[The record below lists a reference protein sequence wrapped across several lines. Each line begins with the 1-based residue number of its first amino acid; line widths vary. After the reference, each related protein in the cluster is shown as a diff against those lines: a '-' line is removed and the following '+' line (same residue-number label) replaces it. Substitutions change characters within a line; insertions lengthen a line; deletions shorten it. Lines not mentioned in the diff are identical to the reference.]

1 MDRFL
6 IILPHLLLGLFSFA
20 ALYMTIGR
28 KYSIQKTLLI
38 AIPSLILI
46 FAINIVVFMNIE
58 IPDEQLN
65 DALYFWFA
73 TSIYVP
79 EGLLMLMIGK
89 KRNVAF
95 ITAGINLFLAYYFV
109 ALFGKLIQENSNVP
123 FFIYIWFTI
132 SFPLALA
139 FIKIIYVKLQNILED
154 VLPKYLWILTIYA
167 SLMILEIFAYSELLR
182 TVSSPNTLRLE
193 IFGIAITSVYV
204 SSIII
209 LYFLLLRYH
218 QTQKENSNL
227 ILMKGQVQSI
237 QDQYKM
243 REMKDE
249 ELKILR
255 HDMKH
260 ILITVSSLIENDKK
274 DEALDFINN
283 YVNTINSTKGKIYC
297 NDSIINSILDYYF
310 NKAEADNVQL
320 NIKVNNIE
328 DALDVPPYETAV
340 LISNCLDNAIKA
352 ANKLK
357 NNRIVD
363 FKFWNNDGR
372 LILQCKNNY
381 DGIILIDKD
390 GRPTNLAKGHGLG
403 SDSIE
408 LFAKKYNLNITYEIT
423 ENVYK
428 INIIF

>member
-6 IILPHLLLGLFSFA
+6 IILPHLLLAVFSGV
-20 ALYMTIGR
+20 ALYITLGR
-28 KYSIQKTLLI
+28 KYELKKTLLI
-38 AIPSLILI
+38 AIPSLLAIL
-46 FAINIVVFMNIE
+46 FLNIIIFMNIN
-58 IPDEQLN
+58 ITDEEVN
-65 DALYFWFA
+65 GILYFWFPFLF
-73 TSIYVP
+73 YVP
-79 EGLLMLMIGK
+79 EGLVMLFLGK
-89 KRNVAF
+89 KKYLAF
-95 ITAGINLFLAYYFV
+95 ITAGVNLFLAYYLV
-109 ALFGKLIQENSNVP
+109 SLGGKLIQEKYGNGLFLYL
-123 FFIYIWFTI
+123 FFLLAFPFTI
-132 SFPLALA
+132 L
-139 FIKIIYVKLQNILED
+139 FIKVFYVKLQDRLEEMI
-154 VLPKYLWILTIYA
+154 PKYLGILTLYA
-167 SLMILEIFAYSELLR
+167 SLMILEIFAYSELIR
-182 TVSSPNTLRLE
+182 SMSNNSLRLE
-193 IFGIAITSVYV
+193 IFGLAITSVYV
-204 SSIII
+204 TSIVII
-209 LYFLLLRYH
+209 YFILNRYH
-218 QTQKENSNL
+218 QTFTENSNL

-249 ELKILR
+249 EVKILR

-260 ILITVSSLIENDKK
+260 ILITVSSLITNEKY
-274 DEALDFINN
+274 DEAIDFINN
-283 YVNTINSTKGKIYC
+283 YVNTIDATKGKIYC
-297 NDSIINSILDYYF
+297 NDSIINSILDYYHS
-310 NKAEADNVQL
+310 KAETDDVVL
-320 NIKVNNIE
+320 NIKINNIE
-328 DALDVPPYETAV
+328 DALTVPPYETAV

-363 FKFWNNDGR
+363 FTFWNNDGR

-408 LFAKKYNLNITYEIT
+408 LFAQKYNLNINYEIT

>member
-1 MDRFL
+1 MDKFL
-6 IILPHLLLGLFSFA
+6 IILPYIYLAIYTFCALLLTNG
-20 ALYMTIGR
+20 I
-28 KYSIQKTLLI
+28 KYSIKKTLLI
-38 AIPSLILI
+38 SIPILALIITINVIVYMNIDIDIEKLNDTIFFLFASTMYIPIALLIL
-46 FAINIVVFMNIE
+46 FV
-58 IPDEQLN
+58 
-65 DALYFWFA
+65 
-73 TSIYVP
+73 
-79 EGLLMLMIGK
+79 GK
-89 KRNVAF
+89 KKYIGYVTSGVN
-95 ITAGINLFLAYYFV
+95 IFLAYYFI
-109 ALFGKLIQENSNVP
+109 ALSGKLIIENTKQRYI
-123 FFIYIWFTI
+123 IYIWFALVFPI
-132 SFPLALA
+132 SLT
-139 FIKIIYVKLQNILED
+139 FIRIIYKKLQDMLEEI
-154 VLPKYLWILTIYA
+154 LPKYVIVLAIYA
-167 SLMILEIFAYSELLR
+167 ILMILAIYAYSELIKSFENRNLK
-182 TVSSPNTLRLE
+182 LE
-193 IFGIAITSVYV
+193 IFGIAITGVYLT
-204 SSIII
+204 SIMIFYLIII
-209 LYFLLLRYH
+209 HYH
-218 QTQKENSNL
+218 QTFVENSNL

-237 QDQYKM
+237 QDQYKL

-249 ELKILR
+249 EVKILR

-260 ILITVSSLIENDKK
+260 ILIAVSTLIKNNKN

-283 YVNTINSTKGKIYC
+283 YVNTIDSTKGKVYC

-310 NKAEADNVQL
+310 NKAEQDDVVL

-328 DALDVPPYETAV
+328 DALKVPPYETAV

-423 ENVYK
+423 ENIYK
-428 INIIF
+428 INILF

>member
-1 MDRFL
+1 ML
-6 IILPHLLLGLFSFA
+6 E
-20 ALYMTIGR
+20 
-28 KYSIQKTLLI
+28 
-38 AIPSLILI
+38 
-46 FAINIVVFMNIE
+46 E
-58 IPDEQLN
+58 I
-65 DALYFWFA
+65 
-73 TSIYVP
+73 
-79 EGLLMLMIGK
+79 
-89 KRNVAF
+89 
-95 ITAGINLFLAYYFV
+95 
-109 ALFGKLIQENSNVP
+109 
-123 FFIYIWFTI
+123 
-132 SFPLALA
+132 
-139 FIKIIYVKLQNILED
+139 
-154 VLPKYLWILTIYA
+154 LPKYVIVLAIYA
-167 SLMILEIFAYSELLR
+167 ILMILAIYAYSELIKSFENRNLK
-182 TVSSPNTLRLE
+182 LE
-193 IFGIAITSVYV
+193 IFGIAITGVYLT
-204 SSIII
+204 SIMIFYLIII
-209 LYFLLLRYH
+209 HYH
-218 QTQKENSNL
+218 QTFVENSNL

-237 QDQYKM
+237 QDQYKL

-249 ELKILR
+249 EVKILR

-260 ILITVSSLIENDKK
+260 ILIAVSTLIKNNKN

-283 YVNTINSTKGKIYC
+283 YVNTIDSTKGKVYC

-310 NKAEADNVQL
+310 NKAEQDDVVL

-328 DALDVPPYETAV
+328 DALNVPPYETAV

-423 ENVYK
+423 ENIYK